1 MKTVKVKKLWMG
13 HLVSIRDY
21 SVNKGIEEG
30 GLTVEHDNK
39 LLVFGGRI
47 LRVQAPAFLADDG
60 TRARNLLQGIFELE
74 WGPEFRTVSCAWVNK
89 INQIYEIRKEGKLQ
103 LPKIES

>member
-1 MKTVKVKKLWMG
+1 MKTIKVKKLWMG

-39 LLVFGGRI
+39 TM
-47 LRVQAPAFLADDG
+47 FLSADELKKG
-60 TRARNLLQGIFELE
+60 LEERQQTRNLSSKFKKSTYSLVDFRGNPSDESQEEL
-74 WGPEFRTVSCAWVNK
+74 PF
-89 INQIYEIRKEGKLQ
+89 
-103 LPKIES
+103 

>member
-1 MKTVKVKKLWMG
+1 MG

-39 LLVFGGRI
+39 KM
-47 LRVQAPAFLADDG
+47 FLSVEELKKG
-60 TRARNLLQGIFELE
+60 LEERQQTKNLN
-74 WGPEFRTVSCAWVNK
+74 SK
-89 INQIYEIRKEGKLQ
+89 
-103 LPKIES
+103 